1 MPTENDA
8 QSDTQTAAQ
17 DRLDQAL
24 REILDRQAIT
34 ALIYAYCE
42 RFDRNDPEG
51 VAALFTPDAVIDYN
65 PDTPN
70 ISGADLARTI
80 AIGLRD
86 TFAASSHHVSNVMID
101 FEGPDTA
108 RSLCYIDAWH
118 RYHSGAPDGFLWG
131 RYVNRYL
138 RTADG
143 WRISSLLLQAAGT
156 IDFHRARMHG
166 IGRA

>member
-1 MPTENDA
+1 MDIERT
-8 QSDTQTAAQ
+8 
-17 DRLDQAL
+17 L
-24 REILDRQAIT
+24 RELTDRQAVT
-34 ALIYAYCE
+34 DLIHAYCE

-70 ISGADLARTI
+70 ILGADMASTI
-80 AIGLRD
+80 AVGLRD
-86 TFAASSHHVSNVMID
+86 LFAASSHHASNVMITL
-101 FEGPDTA
+101 EGEDEA

-118 RYHSGAPDGFLWG
+118 RYRDGSPDGFLWG
-131 RYVNRYL
+131 RYLNRYR

-143 WRISSLLLQAAGT
+143 WRITRLLLQGAGT
-156 IDFHRARMHG
+156 IDFHRERMHG